1 MLSYVSQAH
10 YAHSIILCLIEWR
23 LTFNIN
29 DIILLRLS
37 FHTDMEYRTA
47 TLKWLIR
54 EGEEKLCAKLE
65 VKIITQN
72 ADRGLI

>member
-10 YAHSIILCLIEWR
+10 YAHSIILCLIEGR

-37 FHTDMEYRTA
+37 FHTQTWNIE
-47 TLKWLIR
+47 
-54 EGEEKLCAKLE
+54 
-65 VKIITQN
+65 QPH
-72 ADRGLI
+72 